1 MSLWPHIRRAAVRLI
16 ASLGVRPVY
25 TQAELDAFLESRA
38 WLAVRRE
45 AAMRLDRSFDVL
57 LRPESGHE
65 AMATARGAV
74 WALQWML
81 EPEEVMRR
89 LVVADESAVV
99 ANMSAERKLREVM
112 DLAERRRTN
121 VR

>member
-65 AMATARGAV
+65 VMATARGAV